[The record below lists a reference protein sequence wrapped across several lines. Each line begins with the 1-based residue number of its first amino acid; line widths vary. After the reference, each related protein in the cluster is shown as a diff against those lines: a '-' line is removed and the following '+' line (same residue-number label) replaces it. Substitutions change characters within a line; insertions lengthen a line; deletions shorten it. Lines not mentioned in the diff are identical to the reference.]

1 MKQIIWFILLFL
13 PWLQPAPALCAGQEL
28 QVFYSNDVRGETE
41 PCGCQLN
48 QLGGLSRKG
57 FQFNK
62 IAAASA
68 KRPHLT
74 LDGGD
79 LLFKEETSASG
90 PSAEER
96 MAAKA
101 IVEAYALMGYQAV
114 AVGGRDLNAGLD
126 FLRALSKETPFA
138 WLSANLVAKETKQ
151 PIFAASIRLQ
161 AGPVRATVIGLTGP
175 TPRPLDAAATLL
187 PWEQVL
193 PGLLAEADNA
203 ADLVIL
209 LSNLPEADNRRL
221 AETYNSIHL
230 IIQSGASSTSGTISP
245 APVNNTLLVN
255 TAPQGRQI
263 GILEIDWQSGR
274 QWGERRSERLA
285 KQKAALDS
293 LQWQLSKYRRDKDPV
308 AALRDQPDRLQA
320 YQLLLQREQGLQ
332 GEIAQLSQGG
342 APQGATEAEP
352 ASYRNR
358 FLTMEDSLPV
368 QPEIVTLIDRLDRA
382 VNQLG
387 RDKARAPVDKDSP
400 YLGSQ
405 ACAPCHA
412 EQLAA
417 WKKTKH
423 AGAYETLVEKKQQY
437 NTSCLPCHV
446 TGVSMAERDEAL
458 SVADHR
464 REVGCETCHGPGR
477 LHQENPQANPLTTR
491 PEPTLCR
498 ECHAPPH
505 DTTFDYE
512 QRLKLV
518 H

>member
-1 MKQIIWFILLFL
+1 MNRILLGIVFCL
-13 PWLQPAPALCAGQEL
+13 LGLAPALAAAAGQEL

-41 PCGCQLN
+41 PCGCQAN

-57 FQFNK
+57 FQFHK
-62 IAAASA
+62 LAADSA
-68 KRPHLT
+68 RPHLT

-79 LLFKEETSASG
+79 LLFKDDTATSG
-90 PSAEER
+90 PSAEEK

-101 IVEAYALMGYQAV
+101 IVEAYDLMGYQAV
-114 AVGGRDLNAGLD
+114 AVGGRDLKAGLD
-126 FLRALSKETPFA
+126 FLRDLSKQAKFA
-138 WLSANLVAKETKQ
+138 WLSANLVTTETKQ
-151 PIFAASIRLQ
+151 PIFQASIRLQ

-175 TPRPLDAAATLL
+175 LQPLPPGATLL

-193 PGLLAEADNA
+193 PGLLAEADRS

-209 LSNLPEADNRRL
+209 LSNLPEADNQRL
-221 AETYNSIHL
+221 AQTYSTVHL
-230 IIQSGASSTSGTISP
+230 IIQSGATSTSGTISP
-245 APVNNTLLVN
+245 EPVNNTLLVN

-263 GILEIDWQSGR
+263 GILEIDWQPGR
-274 QWGERRSERLA
+274 QWGEGRSERLA

-293 LQWQLSKYRRDKDPV
+293 VAWQLSKYQRDKDPV
-308 AALRDQPDRLQA
+308 AALRDQPDRLKA
-320 YQLLLQREQGLQ
+320 YQLLLQREQGLRK
-332 GEIAQLSQGG
+332 EIEQLSQGATPQKG
-342 APQGATEAEP
+342 AETEP
-352 ASYRNR
+352 ASYRHR
-358 FLTMEDSLPV
+358 LLSMEDALPV
-368 QPEIVTLIDRLDRA
+368 QPEIVALIDRLDRA

-387 RDKARAPVDKDSP
+387 RDKARAPVDKESP

-405 ACAPCHA
+405 ACGPCHA

-417 WKKTKH
+417 WKRTKH
-423 AGAYETLVEKKQQY
+423 AGAYTTLVEKSQQY

-477 LHQENPQANPLTTR
+477 LHQQDPQAHPLTTR